1 MDKMYNVFTTKYEK
15 ISMKLISPAAIITN
29 DGEYRT
35 DLAMWDTGAN
45 CTCISQKIVRELNL
59 KSIGR
64 EDIHT
69 PSGVDIQSKYLVDL
83 FLPNNVRITNLTVF
97 DSDIDNQGI
106 DILIGMDVITKGD
119 FAISNYDGKTV
130 FTFRIPSIAVT
141 DYIQELSDA
150 VNKEMNNSSKQ
161 DTP

>member
-15 ISMKLISPAAIITN
+15 ISMELISPAAIITN

-119 FAISNYDGKTV
+119 FAVSNYDGKTV
-130 FTFRIPSIAVT
+130 FTFRIPSVAVT

-150 VNKEMNNSSKQ
+150 INKEVNSDNKK

>member
-15 ISMKLISPAAIITN
+15 ISMELISPAAIITN

-130 FTFRIPSIAVT
+130 FTFRIPSVAVT

-150 VNKEMNNSSKQ
+150 INKEVNNNSKQ